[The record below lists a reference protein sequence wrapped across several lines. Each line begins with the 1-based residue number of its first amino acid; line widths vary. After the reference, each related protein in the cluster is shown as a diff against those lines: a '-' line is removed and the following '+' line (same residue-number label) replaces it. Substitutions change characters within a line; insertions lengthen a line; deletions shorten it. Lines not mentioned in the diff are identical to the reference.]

1 MDACSSGSALQL
13 VLAVFGFLGAVI
25 SLEVF
30 WVRIPEQLLRGDL
43 DAALRKR
50 SWLNAF
56 VAAGAVGAAA
66 LLLFW
71 VGACTNGA
79 F

>member
-1 MDACSSGSALQL
+1 LHKR
-13 VLAVFGFLGAVI
+13 FGAGAVI

-30 WVRIPEQLLRGDL
+30 WVRVPEQLLRGDL

>member
-1 MDACSSGSALQL
+1 MDACTGDIAIQL
-13 VLAVFGFLGAVI
+13 VLAVFAFLGAVI
-25 SLEVF
+25 SLEMF
-30 WVRIPEQLLRGDL
+30 WVRVPEQLHGDL
-43 DAALRKR
+43 DAALKKR

-56 VAAGAVGAAA
+56 VAAGAAGAVA

-71 VGACTNGA
+71 VSVCTNGA